1 MNKRVLFLWIALL
14 GLAAGGAQ
22 AQLPDLQV
30 SGLTVTAP
38 PTLTCGSQAVTFTI
52 TETNASATPSATF
65 HLDLLKS
72 TGAGFTPV
80 CRVARRAL
88 RSNMTRT
95 SQITCTFYNGPCD
108 CLPTSYTTTFEVS
121 IDSLN
126 EVVESDETNNLSNLS
141 AVPSTCP

>member
-1 MNKRVLFLWIALL
+1 MNKRVLFLWIAVL
-14 GLAAGGAQ
+14 GFAAAGAR

-30 SGLTVTAP
+30 SGLAVTAP
-38 PTLTCGSQAVTFTI
+38 PTLTCGSQTVTFSI

-72 TGAGFTPV
+72 TGGGFTPV

-95 SQITCTFYNGPCD
+95 SQITCIFYNGPCD
-108 CLPTSYTTTFEVS
+108 CLPTSYTTTFQVS

>member
-1 MNKRVLFLWIALL
+1 MNKRVLFLCITVL
-14 GLAAGGAQ
+14 GFAASGAR

-30 SGLTVTAP
+30 SGLAVTAP
-38 PTLTCGSQAVTFTI
+38 LTLTCGSQTVTFTV
-52 TETNASATPSATF
+52 TETNASATASTPF

-72 TGAGFTPV
+72 TGGGFTPV
-80 CRVARRAL
+80 CRVGRRAL

-95 SQITCTFYNGPCD
+95 TQISCTFYNGPCD
-108 CLPTSYTTTFEVS
+108 CLPTTYTTTFQVS

-126 EVVESDETNNLSNLS
+126 AVIESDETNNLSNLS